1 MPPNRHARGACLIA
15 DRRVITALE
24 RWARHL
30 RILSGLDPVT
40 AWPPESAV
48 RPARS
53 GPGGP
58 GGEVDLWRTLADGA
72 CPADEAVRRSGIDL
86 AADGP
91 LWASSDWAAIEV
103 WTEAELCGLHGL
115 WRAGRI
121 AGAADPAR
129 GARLRARLKR
139 AVHWHLEHTQ
149 PDNATNRPWAVHVFL
164 LDGSDEA
171 RLYGETLVHNAQAQ
185 GNEDP
190 ASRWILAD
198 AAQELSLA
206 LRSDDEAMHW

>member
-1 MPPNRHARGACLIA
+1 MIA

-30 RILSGLDPVT
+30 RILAALDAVSE
-40 AWPPESAV
+40 WPPASAI

-58 GGEVDLWRTLADGA
+58 GGEVALWRALVAGDIA
-72 CPADEAVRRSGIDL
+72 APEAVRRAGIDL
-86 AADGP
+86 DAAGP

-115 WRAGRI
+115 WRASRLAAAI
-121 AGAADPAR
+121 APERAEP
-129 GARLRARLKR
+129 LRERMTR
-139 AVHWHLEHTQ
+139 ALRWHLEHTQ

-164 LDGSDEA
+164 LEGSDEA

-190 ASRWILAD
+190 ASRWILGD
-198 AAQELSLA
+198 AARELELA
-206 LRSDDEAMHW
+206 LRSDGEATHW